1 MASMTCRN
9 VGRKRD
15 DGTERTPARPNL
27 SNDIRAYLGSQL
39 RELYETLS
47 AGQQPQEL
55 VDLIARLEGLS
66 PPPESPSYA
75 AFRDEL
81 LGALPG
87 LRAFA
92 LSLAGAATQADDLVQ
107 ETLLK
112 AWQNQTSYRPGTNLK
127 AWLFTILRNQ
137 FYSERRKRKREVED
151 ADGVQAGRLEA
162 LPDQEDGI
170 ELRQVWAKLRTLPT
184 AQREALLLVGA
195 QGMTYE
201 DAAELIGCQVGTVK
215 SRVSRGRMV
224 LAHSLGFAD
233 GRLSRVPA

>member
-1 MASMTCRN
+1 MTRRN
-9 VGRKRD
+9 GPR
-15 DGTERTPARPNL
+15 ERSERLPGSPIL
-27 SNDIRAYLGSQL
+27 SDEIRTYLGSQL

-47 AGQQPQEL
+47 AAQQPPEL
-55 VDLIARLEGLS
+55 LDLIARLDRLS
-66 PPPESPSYA
+66 PPEAPSYA
-75 AFRDEL
+75 AFRDDL

-92 LSLAGAATQADDLVQ
+92 LSLAGGTAQADDLVQ

-127 AWLFTILRNQ
+127 AWLFTILRNH
-137 FYSERRKRKREVED
+137 FYSERRKRRREVED

-162 LPDQEDGI
+162 LPDQEDGL
-170 ELRQVWAKLRTLPT
+170 ELRQVWAKLRALPT

-215 SRVSRGRMV
+215 SRVSRGRTV

-233 GRLSRVPA
+233 GRLSRMPA